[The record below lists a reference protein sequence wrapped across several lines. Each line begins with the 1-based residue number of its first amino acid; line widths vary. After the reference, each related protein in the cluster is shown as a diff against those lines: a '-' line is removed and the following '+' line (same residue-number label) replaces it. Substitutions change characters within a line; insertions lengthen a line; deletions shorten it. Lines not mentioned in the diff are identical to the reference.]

1 MKKCMIVLCFFL
13 IFSFGAY
20 AEDYDE
26 KNIINE
32 QLETSGVYGIETQTE
47 EIAPD
52 FDFGAE
58 AASFA
63 AGGGSGFADILNN
76 VVNMLFSELKT
87 GIMASAKII
96 LIALCLGVLSNCVP
110 EEEQIMNTAFYV
122 SYSVI
127 FIMIIGSFTNAVSV
141 AEDAIL
147 SMNIFVRAA
156 VPVLGSLVMASGGT
170 AKAGVVSLGMVGAS
184 SAMSVLSEIVL
195 PAAVFAAMLG
205 GVNNLS
211 GRFSLGKLSAAIK
224 KAVMWSIGIVMTI
237 FAAVLAGKGFA
248 AVNLDAALKRTIKYA
263 ASNFIPIVGGV
274 LSETLESV
282 LTCTKLVKTAA
293 GSAGIIA
300 VLYICLAPVIKLVS
314 VLIIYKITSL
324 VITPV
329 CDRRISG
336 VVDEMS
342 SALTII
348 IALVLASGLMFIVCT
363 GMIAAM

>member
-1 MKKCMIVLCFFL
+1 MKSLIILCLFL
-13 IFSFGAY
+13 VFPVGVY
-20 AEDYDE
+20 AGETD
-26 KNIINE
+26 IITE
-32 QLETSGVYGIETQTE
+32 QLEASGVYEIETGTSG
-47 EIAPD
+47 IAPE
-52 FDFGAE
+52 FDFGTE
-58 AASFA
+58 AAEIA
-63 AGGGSGFADILNN
+63 AGGGSGFAEILKN
-76 VVNMLFSELKT
+76 VVNMLFAELKNN
-87 GIMASAKII
+87 ISASAKII
-96 LIALCLGVLSNCVP
+96 LIALCLGVLSNFAP

-127 FIMIIGSFTNAVSV
+127 FIMIIGSFTNAVTV
-141 AEDAIL
+141 VEDAIN

-156 VPVLGSLVMASGGT
+156 VPVLGGLVAASGGA
-170 AKAGVVSLGMVGAS
+170 AKAGVVSWGVIGAS
-184 SAMSVLSEIVL
+184 SAMSALSGIVL

-224 KAVMWSIGIVMTI
+224 KAVMWSLGIVMTV
-237 FAAVLAGKGFA
+237 FAAVLATKGFA
-248 AVNLDAALKRTIKYA
+248 AVNLDATFKRTIKYA
-263 ASNFIPIVGGV
+263 ASNFVPIVGGV

-282 LTCTKLVKTAA
+282 LACTKLVKTAA

-314 VLIIYKITSL
+314 VLVIYKITSL